1 MQVSPG
7 NLLGRLLAFGSNTT
21 SARRRPLD
29 NERRCVKFKSLIYP
43 TTPTTPP
50 NVHLHG
56 EREINEC
63 LSYLAGSGGE
73 EGV

>member
-1 MQVSPG
+1 MHVSPA
-7 NLLGRLLAFGSNTT
+7 NLGATQSVRTGVL
-21 SARRRPLD
+21 LD

-43 TTPTTPP
+43 TTPTTPS
-50 NVHLHG
+50 NVHLHR

-63 LSYLAGSGGE
+63 LSYLEGSGGE